1 MELLCRPVADW
12 ELRTRIDSVAKSGK
26 EPEPHVDVCT
36 GCKVDGG
43 CNDVDIHCGLVAI
56 HNRQADGTVA
66 TSLKKRSAYLKSL
79 ISHVKKNGDTPF
91 PAQRELIASVRADL
105 FG

>member
-66 TSLKKRSAYLKSL
+66 TSLKKRLL
-79 ISHVKKNGDTPF
+79 QNVCHPESHLS
-91 PAQRELIASVRADL
+91 QRL
-105 FG
+105 GW